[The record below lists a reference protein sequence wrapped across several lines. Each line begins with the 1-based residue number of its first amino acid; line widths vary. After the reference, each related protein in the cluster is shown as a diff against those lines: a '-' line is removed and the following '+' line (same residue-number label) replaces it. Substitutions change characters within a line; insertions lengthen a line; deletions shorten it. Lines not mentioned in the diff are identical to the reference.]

1 MKKLFVILTTFLLS
15 MTSMA
20 QNGFYLGY
28 ENGGLFER
36 YNYVNS
42 KAKTLTQSSIGGI
55 LGGYVGFKHNSYTVE
70 TGFYGLFSSTPMVK
84 YNYSTSEVSKSSS
97 MCSGQ
102 ESWLIPL
109 RFGREF
115 LVAKDKIFIKPEIG
129 FNCIVSRDYT
139 ESQSMMG
146 WGENVS
152 AFPGD
157 NNYVPSGPDSTRAY
171 GYIPSKVNF
180 SVEPSIALGYR
191 FKMKA
196 DIYLKCS
203 YLASF
208 NSSYYE
214 TITHYSQTETV
225 YATRNMSNAIIF
237 QIGLKYYFAKRGKVP
252 LEKL

>member
-1 MKKLFVILTTFLLS
+1 MRQLFVILTTFLLS
-15 MTSMA
+15 MTGMT

-55 LGGYVGFKHNSYTVE
+55 FGGYVGFKHNSYTVE
-70 TGFYGLFSSTPMVK
+70 TGFYGLFSSYPMVE

-97 MCSGQ
+97 MITGQ

-109 RFGREF
+109 RFGMEF
-115 LVAKDKIFIKPEIG
+115 LMAGDKIFIKPEIG
-129 FNCIVSRDYT
+129 LNCMVSRDYS
-139 ESQSMMG
+139 ENQPMMG

-157 NNYVPSGPDSTRAY
+157 NNFVPTGPDSTRAY

-180 SVEPSIALGYR
+180 SVEPGIASGYR
-191 FKMKA
+191 FKKKA

-203 YLASF
+203 YLANF
-208 NSSYYE
+208 NPSYYE
-214 TITHYSQTETV
+214 TITHYSETEIV
-225 YATRNMSNAIIF
+225 NATRNMSNSILF
-237 QIGLKYYFAKRGKVP
+237 QIGLKYYFAKR
-252 LEKL
+252 E

>member
-1 MKKLFVILTTFLLS
+1 MRKLFLIATTILLS
-15 MTSMA
+15 MTGVA
-20 QNGFYLGY
+20 QNGFYIGY

-55 LGGYVGFKHNSYTVE
+55 LGGYVGFKYDSYSFE
-70 TGFYGLFSSTPMVK
+70 TGFYGLYSSVPIVE
-84 YNYSTSEVSKSSS
+84 YNYGNSSVSKSSS
-97 MCSGQ
+97 MGSGQ

-109 RFGREF
+109 RFGKEF
-115 LVAKDKIFIKPEIG
+115 LVAQNKIFIKPEIG
-129 FNCIVSRDYT
+129 FNVIISRDYIKN
-139 ESQSMMG
+139 QPIMG

-180 SVEPSIALGYR
+180 SIEPSISSGYR
-191 FKMKA
+191 FKKKA

-203 YLASF
+203 YIANF
-208 NSSYYE
+208 NPIYYE
-214 TITHYSQTETV
+214 TITHYSTTETV
-225 YATRNMSNAIIF
+225 YATRIMSNAILF
-237 QIGLKYYFAKRGKVP
+237 QIGLKYHFAKR
-252 LEKL
+252 E